1 MYSEIQNTVHAA
13 GDTVEQIQIQFG
25 WEVGADDGWL
35 RSFKT
40 FKGLDWVLKLT
51 ELVCKQTKTRIFL
64 ALPSFPECNVH
75 YHLDK
80 VRSLGNTA
88 ITLAKIT
95 IAFIFITF
103 IT

>member
-1 MYSEIQNTVHAA
+1 MYSEIQNTVHVS

-51 ELVCKQTKTRIFL
+51 ELVCKQTNYQDEDIFGL
-64 ALPSFPECNVH
+64 AFFSWM
-75 YHLDK
+75 
-80 VRSLGNTA
+80 
-88 ITLAKIT
+88 
-95 IAFIFITF
+95 
-103 IT
+103 